1 MPQRKHAEWEGC
13 LVLAFEEAPAMIKL
27 SNWRIRSK
35 LLLLVTV
42 MAVIIGTVAGVGIY
56 YLRSSADGLG
66 RVTISAG
73 EGLTSARMNQNVIAL
88 NRVEYNLA
96 ADPASLEQRE
106 VRFKEE
112 KAKFE
117 ERMQILR
124 STAGEQRN
132 AKLDEV
138 QRLFD
143 IYVTEVENSF
153 AVARRTASLVVV
165 SEAQREIVEAVQASR
180 EHADNLQKAVRAY
193 SDLVDQQGNDTT
205 DAATADASFA
215 QLLMIIVAAAGV
227 VGGVAFGYLL
237 ATLGISKPL
246 AVSIDNLNR
255 LSKGDLTIGI
265 TGQERRDEIGDIAG
279 ALQVFK
285 DTAVAAEEMR
295 AQQAEEQKAKERRQA
310 VIDGLIKTFDDSMAS
325 ELSQLT
331 AASTE
336 LQATSQ
342 SMSSTAEETSRQA
355 TAVAA
360 ASEQASANV
369 QTVAAA
375 ADELAASVAEIS
387 RQVEQ
392 STQVTSKAVADAER
406 TDAAVRLLA
415 ETAQR
420 IGAVV
425 GLINDIASQT
435 NLLALNATIEAARA
449 GEAGKG
455 FAVVASEV
463 KNLATQ
469 TAKATED
476 ISAQI
481 SGMQHSTEEA
491 VSSIKG
497 ITTIIGQISEI
508 TTTIAS
514 AVQEQGAA
522 TQEIARNV
530 QQAAQG
536 TQDVSSNIGGVTQA
550 AGETGA
556 ASTQVLGT
564 ASTLMRQS
572 DTLRSSVNQFLEGV
586 RSA

>member
-1 MPQRKHAEWEGC
+1 MN
-13 LVLAFEEAPAMIKL
+13 L
-27 SNWRIRSK
+27 SNWKIRSK
-35 LLLLVTV
+35 LVLLVGV
-42 MAVIIGTVAGVGIY
+42 MAVIIATVAGVGVV
-56 YLRSSADGLG
+56 YLRSAATDLG
-66 RVTISAG
+66 KVTLSG
-73 EGLTSARMNQNVIAL
+73 VEGVTSARLNQNVIGL
-88 NRVEYNLA
+88 NRTEYYLA
-96 ADPASLEQRE
+96 LDPSAAGLEARLTRLGE
-106 VRFKEE
+106 DRKL
-112 KAKFE
+112 FE
-117 ERMQILR
+117 ERLAQLR
-124 STAGEQRN
+124 ATAGETRN
-132 AKLDEV
+132 KLLDGVEKSYQDYSAALENTFNTARVVGSSIQLGQAQQTLLDAVAKSRPMADALQKSVREYSDFV
-138 QRLFD
+138 NSQG
-143 IYVTEVENSF
+143 TEVSTIAAADAAF
-153 AVARRTASLVVV
+153 AQMLMIVV
-165 SEAQREIVEAVQASR
+165 SV
-180 EHADNLQKAVRAY
+180 
-193 SDLVDQQGNDTT
+193 
-205 DAATADASFA
+205 
-215 QLLMIIVAAAGV
+215 AGV
-227 VGGVAFGYLL
+227 VGGLAFGYLL
-237 ATLGISKPL
+237 ATMGISKPL
-246 AVSIDNLNR
+246 ANSIENLNR
-255 LSKGDLTIGI
+255 LSRGDLTIEIIG
-265 TGQERRDEIGDIAG
+265 GARGDEIGDIAR

-285 DTAVAAEEMR
+285 DTATAAEEMR
-295 AQQAEEQKAKERRQA
+295 ALQAEEQKAKERRQMA
-310 VIDGLIKTFDDSMAS
+310 IDGLIKTFDDTMSS
-325 ELSQLT
+325 ELTQLT
-331 AASTE
+331 SASTE
-336 LQATSQ
+336 LQATAQ

-375 ADELAASVAEIS
+375 ADELSASVIEIS

-392 STQVTSKAVADAER
+392 STLIAGQAVADAER
-406 TDAAVRLLA
+406 TDAAVRILA
-415 ETAQR
+415 EAAQK

-481 SGMQHSTEEA
+481 SGMQGSTDEA
-491 VSSIKG
+491 VTAIKG
-497 ITTIIGQISEI
+497 ISNIIGQMSEI

-536 TQDVSSNIGGVTQA
+536 TQDVSSNIGGVTHA

-556 ASTQVLGT
+556 ASAQVLGT
-564 ASTLMRQS
+564 AGTLSKQA
-572 DTLRSSVNQFLEGV
+572 DTLRRSVSQFLEGV

>member
-1 MPQRKHAEWEGC
+1 MN
-13 LVLAFEEAPAMIKL
+13 L
-27 SNWRIRSK
+27 SNWKIRSK
-35 LLLLVTV
+35 LVLLVGV
-42 MAVIIGTVAGVGIY
+42 MAVIIATVAGVGVV
-56 YLRSSADGLG
+56 YLRSAATDLG
-66 RVTISAG
+66 KVTLSG
-73 EGLTSARMNQNVIAL
+73 VEGVTRARLNQNVIGL
-88 NRVEYNLA
+88 NRTEYYLA
-96 ADPASLEQRE
+96 LDPSAAGLEARLTRLGE
-106 VRFKEE
+106 DRKL
-112 KAKFE
+112 FE
-117 ERMQILR
+117 ERLAQLR
-124 STAGEQRN
+124 ATAGETRN
-132 AKLDEV
+132 KLLDGVEKSYQDYSAALENTFNTARVVGSSIQLGQAQQTLLDAVAKSRPMADALQKSVREYSDFV
-138 QRLFD
+138 NSQG
-143 IYVTEVENSF
+143 TEVSTIAAADAAF
-153 AVARRTASLVVV
+153 AQMLMIVV
-165 SEAQREIVEAVQASR
+165 SV
-180 EHADNLQKAVRAY
+180 
-193 SDLVDQQGNDTT
+193 
-205 DAATADASFA
+205 
-215 QLLMIIVAAAGV
+215 AGV
-227 VGGVAFGYLL
+227 VGGLAFGYLL
-237 ATLGISKPL
+237 ATMGISKPL
-246 AVSIDNLNR
+246 ANSIENLNR
-255 LSKGDLTIGI
+255 LSRGDLTIEIIG
-265 TGQERRDEIGDIAG
+265 GARGDEIGDIAR

-285 DTAVAAEEMR
+285 DTATAAEEMR
-295 AQQAEEQKAKERRQA
+295 ALQAEEQKAKERRQMA
-310 VIDGLIKTFDDSMAS
+310 IDGLIKTFDDTMSS
-325 ELSQLT
+325 ELTQLT
-331 AASTE
+331 SASTE
-336 LQATSQ
+336 LQATAQ

-375 ADELAASVAEIS
+375 ADELSASVIEIS

-392 STQVTSKAVADAER
+392 STLIAGQAVADAER
-406 TDAAVRLLA
+406 TDAAVRILA
-415 ETAQR
+415 EAAQK

-481 SGMQHSTEEA
+481 SGMQGSTDEA
-491 VSSIKG
+491 VTAIKG
-497 ITTIIGQISEI
+497 ISNIIGQMSEI

-536 TQDVSSNIGGVTQA
+536 TQDVSSNIGGVTHA

-556 ASTQVLGT
+556 ASAQVLGT
-564 ASTLMRQS
+564 AGTLSKQA
-572 DTLRSSVNQFLEGV
+572 DTLRRSVSQFLEGV

>member
-1 MPQRKHAEWEGC
+1 MN
-13 LVLAFEEAPAMIKL
+13 L
-27 SNWRIRSK
+27 SNWKIRSK
-35 LLLLVTV
+35 LVLLVGV
-42 MAVIIGTVAGVGIY
+42 MAVIIATVAGVGVV
-56 YLRSSADGLG
+56 YLRSAATDLG
-66 RVTISAG
+66 KVTLSG
-73 EGLTSARMNQNVIAL
+73 VEGVTRARLNQNVIGLHRTEYYLAL
-88 NRVEYNLA
+88 DPSA
-96 ADPASLEQRE
+96 AGLEARLTRLGE
-106 VRFKEE
+106 DRKL
-112 KAKFE
+112 FE
-117 ERMQILR
+117 ERLAQLR
-124 STAGEQRN
+124 ATAGETRN
-132 AKLDEV
+132 KLLDGVEKSYQDYSAALENTFNTARVVGSSIQLGQAQQTLLDAVAKSRPMADALQKSVREYSDFV
-138 QRLFD
+138 NSQG
-143 IYVTEVENSF
+143 TEVSTIAAADAAF
-153 AVARRTASLVVV
+153 AQMLMIVV
-165 SEAQREIVEAVQASR
+165 SV
-180 EHADNLQKAVRAY
+180 
-193 SDLVDQQGNDTT
+193 
-205 DAATADASFA
+205 
-215 QLLMIIVAAAGV
+215 AGV
-227 VGGVAFGYLL
+227 VGGLAFGYLL
-237 ATLGISKPL
+237 ATMGISKPL
-246 AVSIDNLNR
+246 ANSIENLNR
-255 LSKGDLTIGI
+255 LSRGDLTIEIIG
-265 TGQERRDEIGDIAG
+265 GARGDEIGDIAR

-285 DTAVAAEEMR
+285 DTATAAEEMR
-295 AQQAEEQKAKERRQA
+295 ALQAEEQKAKERRQMA
-310 VIDGLIKTFDDSMAS
+310 IDGLIKTFDDTMSS
-325 ELSQLT
+325 ELTQLT
-331 AASTE
+331 SASTE
-336 LQATSQ
+336 LQATAQ

-375 ADELAASVAEIS
+375 ADELSASVIEIS

-392 STQVTSKAVADAER
+392 STLIAGQAVADAER
-406 TDAAVRLLA
+406 TDAAVRILA
-415 ETAQR
+415 EAAQK

-481 SGMQHSTEEA
+481 SGMQGSTDEA
-491 VSSIKG
+491 VTAIKG
-497 ITTIIGQISEI
+497 ISNIIGQMSEI

-536 TQDVSSNIGGVTQA
+536 TQDVSSNIGGVTHA

-556 ASTQVLGT
+556 ASAQVLGT
-564 ASTLMRQS
+564 AGTLSKQA
-572 DTLRSSVNQFLEGV
+572 DTLRRSVSQFLEGV

>member
-1 MPQRKHAEWEGC
+1 M
-13 LVLAFEEAPAMIKL
+13 VNL
-27 SNWRIRSK
+27 SNWRIKSK
-35 LLLLVTV
+35 LLLLVGV
-42 MAVIIGTVAGVGIY
+42 MAIIIATVAGVGIY
-56 YLRSSADGLG
+56 YLRSSAEGLG
-66 RVTISAG
+66 LVTISAS

-96 ADPASLEQRE
+96 ADPASLPQRE
-106 VRFKEE
+106 ERFKEE
-112 KAKFE
+112 SAKFE
-117 ERMQILR
+117 ERMKILR
-124 STAGEQRN
+124 STAGELRN
-132 AKLDEV
+132 AKLDEA
-138 QRLFD
+138 QRLYD
-143 IYVTEVENSF
+143 IYVGEVEKSF
-153 AVARRTASLVVV
+153 SVAREVAASISL
-165 SEAQREIVEAVQASR
+165 STSQQRIVDAVQNSR
-180 EHADNLQKAVRAY
+180 KHADALQQAVRAY
-193 SDLVDQQGNDTT
+193 SELVDQQGQDTT
-205 DAATADASFA
+205 AAATEGAALA
-215 QLLMIIVAAAGV
+215 EMLMIIVAVAGV
-227 VGGVAFGYLL
+227 IGGVAFGYLL
-237 ATLGISKPL
+237 ATVGIAKPL
-246 AVSIDNLNR
+246 GRSIDSLNR
-255 LSKGDLTIGI
+255 LSQGDLTIEI
-265 TGQERRDEIGDIAG
+265 TGKERRDEIGDIAG

-285 DTAVAAEEMR
+285 DTATAAEEMR
-295 AQQAEEQKAKERRQA
+295 AQQAAEQKAKEERQV
-310 VIDGLIKTFDDSMAS
+310 VIDGLIRTFDDTMTS
-325 ELSQLT
+325 ELTTLT
-331 AASTE
+331 SASTE
-336 LQATSQ
+336 LQATAQ

-392 STQVTSKAVADAER
+392 STQVASQAVADAER

-481 SGMQHSTEEA
+481 GGMQTSTEEA
-491 VSSIKG
+491 VSAIKG
-497 ITTIIGQISEI
+497 ITTIIGQINEI
-508 TTTIAS
+508 ATTIAS

-564 ASTLMRQS
+564 ASTLSRQS
-572 DTLRSSVNQFLEGV
+572 ETLRSSVNEFLHGV